1 MTRILPLLLLL
12 ASTPAGAD
20 PARALVLPLQ
30 HAAPVTPARAAALR
44 AGAARALGQQISSA
58 EVDRRLA
65 ATDPTCTSSSCLAEA
80 ARVLG
85 AEQLVGGRLALEPG
99 EVWTISLWL
108 FDARQGA
115 TVGTLRDQCGGCS
128 DAEAARWAGEVA
140 LRLRQESQAEEDA
153 ARIDVRS
160 VPAGAQVSIDG
171 TPVGVA
177 GMAFGVAPGRHTVT
191 LQLAGYRLSVHEV
204 QVRPGATA
212 AVQAR
217 LEQEPPAPAEPGSG
231 FFSARVFKWV
241 ALGVG
246 AAGLAS
252 GIALLALHGQE
263 TCDRQHDFYRCEEVR
278 DTLAPGVALTVV
290 GALAAGASAYLF
302 YRDHHNKSTTN
313 SVAPAAV
320 YRGFG
325 INATLRY

>member
-1 MTRILPLLLLL
+1 MIRGFLLFLLLL
-12 ASTPAGAD
+12 APVL
-20 PARALVLPLQ
+20 ARAETPRRVVVLPLQ
-30 HAAPVTPARAAALR
+30 HTAPVNAARAAALR
-44 AGAARALGQQISSA
+44 AGAARALGQKLSCA

-65 ATDPTCTSSSCLAEA
+65 ATDPTCTSSACLAEA

-128 DAEAARWAGEVA
+128 EADAARWAGEVA
-140 LRLRQESQAEEDA
+140 LRLRQESQAEEEA
-153 ARIDVRS
+153 ARIEVRS
-160 VPAGAQVSIDG
+160 VPAGAQVAIDG

-177 GMAFGVAPGRHTVT
+177 GMAFGVAAGRHTVT

-212 AVQAR
+212 VVEAR
-217 LEQEPPAPAEPGSG
+217 LEREPEPGTQPAPG

-263 TCDRQHDFYRCEEVR
+263 TCDRPHDFYRCEEVR

-290 GALAAGASAYLF
+290 GALAAGAAAYLF
-302 YRDHHNKSTTN
+302 YRDRHTTN

-320 YRGFG
+320 YRGLG
-325 INATLRY
+325 VNATLRY